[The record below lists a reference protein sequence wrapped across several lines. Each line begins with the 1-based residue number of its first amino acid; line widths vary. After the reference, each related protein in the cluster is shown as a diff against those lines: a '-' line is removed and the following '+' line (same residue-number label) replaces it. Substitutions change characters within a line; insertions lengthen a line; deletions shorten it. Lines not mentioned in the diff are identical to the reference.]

1 MLSDIATLTISR
13 AITAGPLEERKAGLV
28 LLGMRTLSEVLG
40 HVVHEAPNI
49 ISAHIP
55 IARPKIAFLIQLE
68 SSCSI
73 VSHVFG
79 KQR

>member
-1 MLSDIATLTISR
+1 MLADIATLTISR

-55 IARPKIAFLIQLE
+55 IARPKIAFLVQLE